1 MWVGLDFSEPLV
13 LLPPTGIET
22 VSLWVLLSSR
32 LQDACS
38 ETMAPVSERGNGLCL
53 RAKGAFSG
61 HVNAISPVS
70 CQHLGVSP
78 LTGII
83 FPGPS

>member
-1 MWVGLDFSEPLV
+1 MWVDLDFCEPLV

-22 VSLWVLLSSR
+22 VSLWVLLNFR

-38 ETMAPVSERGNGLCL
+38 ETMAPVSGRGHGLCL

-61 HVNAISPVS
+61 DVNAVSPVS

-78 LTGII
+78 LTGTI